1 MKCSVCFDKGLHLL
15 VRKGLRAEYAR
26 NQERWRVTCGVCR
39 VPRGVWRVACAAWH
53 VTREWHVARARACVA
68 RVRAHVCVRNV
79 SCVCVCVV
87 CVCVVHVCVLSLLRL
102 WNCGSIDATVEIK
115 NETVW
120 RSLKWQGGS
129 RCARVGI
136 FSIAISR
143 PFGRTAWDLYMAS
156 CAQPFVRC

>member
-68 RVRAHVCVRNV
+68 RVCVRACV
-79 SCVCVCVV
+79 SGMCRVCMCVCRVCLCRA
-87 CVCVVHVCVLSLLRL
+87 CVRVEFVASVEL
-102 WNCGSIDATVEIK
+102 W
-115 NETVW
+115 
-120 RSLKWQGGS
+120 
-129 RCARVGI
+129 
-136 FSIAISR
+136 FH
-143 PFGRTAWDLYMAS
+143 
-156 CAQPFVRC
+156 